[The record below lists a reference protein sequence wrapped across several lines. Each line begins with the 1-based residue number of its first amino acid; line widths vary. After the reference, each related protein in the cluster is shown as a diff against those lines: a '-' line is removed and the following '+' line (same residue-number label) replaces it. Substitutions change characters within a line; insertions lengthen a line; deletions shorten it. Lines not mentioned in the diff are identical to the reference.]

1 MEKDGRL
8 VNRAQAPQ
16 VPDRNPSMQSNQI
29 AQVVDATPEQLDS
42 IKKYKVNINYYS
54 TKCYYMN
61 SKLFENVCCSGVQ
74 IEEKEGGGGEREE
87 ASADNDGGWSEIGLP

>member
-42 IKKYKVNINYYS
+42 IKKYKVNKSINS
-54 TKCYYMN
+54 T
-61 SKLFENVCCSGVQ
+61 
-74 IEEKEGGGGEREE
+74 
-87 ASADNDGGWSEIGLP
+87 